1 MCKIAEIRLLE
12 SDEKLA
18 IIQYTID
25 CLAINGYKMIGMDH
39 FEKPEDDLLKAIDAG
54 KLPFE
59 INIVLKED
67 DIIRD
72 YRAYE

>member
-18 IIQYTID
+18 IMQYTID

-67 DIIRD
+67 DIISD

>member
-1 MCKIAEIRLLE
+1 MCKIAEIRLLD

-18 IIQYTID
+18 IMQYTID

>member
-18 IIQYTID
+18 IMQYTID